1 MSDYINRIADLM
13 DDDEAPLDDYNDE
26 FGDPQGLASQ
36 ILQGFDF
43 TLPLAD
49 AISEIREY
57 GLRHNISKSMIDLAC
72 RYLLTVDLER
82 PRALVDPV
90 NPLVGLGSN
99 PTVSEF
105 STVTSMVEGVP
116 DETPD
121 EPRNAIINIA
131 ILKPHT
137 GKFIGQWLDKLV
149 KFWPPV
155 TINVWH

>member
-72 RYLLTVDLER
+72 RYLLTVARAPACARRSCQSARWSWPR
-82 PRALVDPV
+82 PYARLRFRPCCW
-90 NPLVGLGSN
+90 
-99 PTVSEF
+99 
-105 STVTSMVEGVP
+105 
-116 DETPD
+116 
-121 EPRNAIINIA
+121 
-131 ILKPHT
+131 PHHT
-137 GKFIGQWLDKLV
+137 QPGCRQ
-149 KFWPPV
+149 
-155 TINVWH
+155 